1 MSNASEAP
9 PFEPREF
16 RLTQNP
22 NSSWK
27 YGEKIEATAEGKR
40 WMEGVKDGWKVID
53 PSTEDKR

>member
-9 PFEPREF
+9 LFEPREF

-22 NSSWK
+22 NSSWQ
-27 YGEKIEATAEGKR
+27 YGEKIEATEEGKR